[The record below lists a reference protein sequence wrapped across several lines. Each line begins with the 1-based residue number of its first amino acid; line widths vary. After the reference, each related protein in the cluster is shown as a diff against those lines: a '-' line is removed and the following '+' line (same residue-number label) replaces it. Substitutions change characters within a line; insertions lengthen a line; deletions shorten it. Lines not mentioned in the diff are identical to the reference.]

1 VKTIDREKAIV
12 GLLVVPAVA
21 SMLFFF
27 YGFSGWNLF
36 LSFTDWQGFVP
47 SNRLVGFDNYLT
59 LFRDPLFWTSL
70 KNNFLLIALFVP
82 GVMLVGLLLAILLD
96 QRVKGEGA
104 FRTIYLL
111 PFSLSFVVTAT
122 LWAWMYSPKMGTIN
136 VLLDKL
142 GLDFLKSGWITDPNL
157 VMYCI
162 TAALIW
168 QFAGYSTVI
177 FLAGLRSIPESQ
189 IKAAQVDG
197 ASVYTIYRRVVI
209 PQLKAPFVTS
219 FIIFMCFALKAFDF
233 IWVLTRGGPGYSSH
247 ILGVTMYKETFGL
260 EKFAYGATYAT
271 VILLVSLLIVVPFLY
286 KVYAKEEK

>member
-1 VKTIDREKAIV
+1 MKTIDREKAIV